1 MARTGTLFE
10 IREFSIFDG
19 SGIRTTVFLKGCPL
33 RCRWCH
39 NPEGLSFQPEIL
51 FNAAKCVNCGN
62 CRKEC
67 PIRDLPH
74 LISRSSE
81 FPRPEK
87 CTVCGSCARNC
98 PTGARRLCGFQ
109 MDSDQLAEK
118 LLRQADVF
126 AMSGGGVTFSG
137 GEPLAQAEFVR
148 ETMEKLR
155 GYGISSAVETSGAVS
170 EENYRRGLELAE
182 FVFQDLKLTEAESFR
197 RFTGGNLAQVLKN
210 VEWLK
215 SSGKPFIFR
224 IPLIPEVNDSLE
236 EMTRFARIAE
246 GCPALVRVEILP
258 YHLTAGA
265 KYHLVGK
272 EYAPDFPEERTHAVF
287 TEPFD
292 EKGIPWKI
300 L

>member
-51 FNAAKCVNCGN
+51 FNALKCTNCGN

-67 PIRDLPH
+67 PIG
-74 LISRSSE
+74 E
-81 FPRPEK
+81 PRAVEK

-109 MDSDQLAEK
+109 MDSDQLVEK
-118 LLRQADVF
+118 LRRQADVF

-148 ETMEKLR
+148 ETIEKLC
-155 GYGISSAVETSGAVS
+155 GHGISSAVETSGAVS
-170 EENYRRGLELAE
+170 AENYRRGLEFAD

-210 VEWLK
+210 VDWLK

-236 EMTRFARIAE
+236 EMARFAQIAE
-246 GCPALVRVEILP
+246 GTPSLVRVEILP

-265 KYHLVGK
+265 KYHLLGK

-287 TEPFD
+287 TEPLD

>member
-246 GCPALVRVEILP
+246 GSPSLVRVEILP

-272 EYAPDFPEERTHAVF
+272 EYAPNFPEERTHAVF

>member
-148 ETMEKLR
+148 ETMEKLC
-155 GYGISSAVETSGAVS
+155 GHGISSAVETSGAVS
-170 EENYRRGLELAE
+170 AENYRRGLEFAD

-210 VEWLK
+210 VDWLK

-224 IPLIPEVNDSLE
+224 IPLIPKVNDSLE
-236 EMTRFARIAE
+236 EMARFAQIAE
-246 GCPALVRVEILP
+246 GTPSLVRVEILP

-265 KYHLVGK
+265 KYHLLGK

-287 TEPFD
+287 TEPLD